1 MKTDTLTP
9 VDALAQIAERLGGN
23 LTQPHSILEM
33 ERRRDHNTT
42 SIIHGLEKLN
52 EAFKILCRD
61 NPNLLEMINLCRA
74 KLNEDPYSS
83 YFGENPMNALTG
95 SLRSDERIVIL
106 YRFGYSN
113 VSQTLSLAV
122 LPNDRIA
129 LVTNTDVPVMQFFYH
144 RLAQM
149 SELHPASYN
158 APLAVW
164 LEQLTNTG
172 SSGREEFL
180 HVLYHC
186 IRQIL
191 SVPKQ

>member
-9 VDALAQIAERLGGN
+9 ADALAEIAERLEGN
-23 LTQPHSILEM
+23 LTSPRSILEM
-33 ERRRDHNTT
+33 ERQRDHNTT
-42 SIIHGLEKLN
+42 SIIDGLEKLN

-61 NPNLLEMINLCRA
+61 NSNLLKMFNLCRA
-74 KLNEDPYSS
+74 KLNGDPYSS

-113 VSQTLSLAV
+113 VNQTLSLAV

-129 LVTNTDVPVMQFFYH
+129 LVTNVNVPDMQFFYH
-144 RLAQM
+144 RLVQM

-158 APLAVW
+158 VPLAAW
-164 LEQLTNTG
+164 LQQVTIVGRE
-172 SSGREEFL
+172 GREEFL

-191 SVPKQ
+191 SAPKQ